1 MNVVRMHGSR
11 RGGSSTGVC
20 AAHVMLRAF
29 RLTKISPHEYH
40 LVHTPTGQYVV
51 THENKKHVYF
61 SNRPMSFVLNE
72 HGVLISAHTT
82 KIWMNEH
89 DELWQHES
97 ADDDSDTLGCESP
110 PNAVF
115 STDHLRTLSEHFG
128 FDYREGLAM
137 LFQEETPCVMKEETI
152 ITTPLRMMRD
162 VIRSQT
168 EREEQDNNP
177 WKGSVF
183 EDIQHL
189 KCNNVGNVG
198 EHLLKNLCEHTG
210 LRYVYEGSKNR
221 NHDQGTFDI
230 LIEDQRVECK
240 TARLGKHGSF
250 QHETIRKNGCDFHV
264 FVDICPHY
272 YYLTVL
278 PKMSFEQIQELTG
291 RKPHPRKGTNDVFK
305 LDFGESTFLKLI
317 ERGHTVR
324 VSDTTTE
331 HAIHTFLHNHFKT

>member
-1 MNVVRMHGSR
+1 MNVVCMHGSR
-11 RGGSSTGVC
+11 RGISNL
-20 AAHVMLRAF
+20 MRAF
-29 RLTKISPHEYH
+29 RLTKFSPHEYH
-40 LVHTPTGQYVV
+40 LVHIPTGQYVV

-61 SNRPMSFVLNE
+61 SNRPMAFVLNE
-72 HGVLISAHTT
+72 HKVLISAHNT

-97 ADDDSDTLGCESP
+97 GDDDSDSLCCESP
-110 PNAVF
+110 PTSPAVF
-115 STDHLRTLSEHFG
+115 SADHLRALSEHFR
-128 FDYREGLAM
+128 FDYYEGLDM
-137 LFQEETPCVMKEETI
+137 LFQEEQSSAVKEDFIATT
-152 ITTPLRMMRD
+152 TTPLRMMRD

-168 EREEQDNNP
+168 EREEQDNDP

-198 EHLLKNLCEHTG
+198 EHMLKNLCEHTG

-230 LIEDQRVECK
+230 LIENQRVECK

>member
-1 MNVVRMHGSR
+1 M
-11 RGGSSTGVC
+11 
-20 AAHVMLRAF
+20 
-29 RLTKISPHEYH
+29 P
-40 LVHTPTGQYVV
+40 
-51 THENKKHVYF
+51 
-61 SNRPMSFVLNE
+61 FVLNE
-72 HGVLISAHTT
+72 HGVLISSHTT
-82 KIWMNEH
+82 KIWLNEN

-97 ADDDSDTLGCESP
+97 VDDNSDTLRCELPSSM
-110 PNAVF
+110 F
-115 STDHLRTLSEHFG
+115 SVDHVRTLSEYFG

-137 LFQEETPCVMKEETI
+137 LFQEEPPYVKEETTTTT
-152 ITTPLRMMRD
+152 TTPLRMMRD

-168 EREEQDNNP
+168 EREEQDNDP

-221 NHDQGTFDI
+221 NNDQGTFDI
-230 LIEDQRVECK
+230 MIEDQRVECK

-278 PKMSFEQIQELTG
+278 PKMSFEHIQELTG
-291 RKPHPRKGTNDVFK
+291 RKPHSRKGTNDVFK
-305 LDFGESTFLKLI
+305 LDFGESTFSKLI
-317 ERGHTVR
+317 DKGHTVR
-324 VSDTTTE
+324 VSNTTSE
-331 HAIHTFLHNHFKT
+331 HAIHNLLHNHFKT